1 MTTSSTA
8 IFIPFMTRELR
19 MGRAVP
25 LLRHERLSHNV
36 IMADRKK
43 LKSANG
49 LYLGSTGS
57 GKSFAAKR
65 EIINV
70 FLAIPKDRIII
81 VDPMGEYAPLVRRLG
96 GQVVE
101 IAPGS
106 PNHINPMDIQLDLD
120 DDESPLSMKA
130 DFLLSLCEL
139 VVGGKD
145 GLQPIEKTVIDRC
158 VRLIYRDMALG
169 PGGR

>member
-1 MTTSSTA
+1 
-8 IFIPFMTRELR
+8 
-19 MGRAVP
+19 
-25 LLRHERLSHNV
+25 
-36 IMADRKK
+36 
-43 LKSANG
+43 
-49 LYLGSTGS
+49 
-57 GKSFAAKR
+57 
-65 EIINV
+65 
-70 FLAIPKDRIII
+70 
-81 VDPMGEYAPLVRRLG
+81 MGEYAPLVRRLG

-158 VRLIYRDMALG
+158 VRLIYRDIPFSSEFVKLLIFFPSTRYFPFESFTLTKPAG
-169 PGGR
+169 PWQTAATTPPFS

>member
-1 MTTSSTA
+1 M
-8 IFIPFMTRELR
+8 I
-19 MGRAVP
+19 
-25 LLRHERLSHNV
+25 
-36 IMADRKK
+36 K
-43 LKSANG
+43 
-49 LYLGSTGS
+49 
-57 GKSFAAKR
+57 KSFRAY
-65 EIINV
+65 NT
-70 FLAIPKDRIII
+70 KDRIII

-106 PNHINPMDIQLDLD
+106 PSHINPMDIQLDLD

-169 PGGR
+169 LGDGKPPLLQDLYE